1 LGGEAKVTGGV
12 IRKEGEVNV
21 WNETLLDKFSANDP
35 PDQKIKNFS

>member
-21 WNETLLDKFSANDP
+21 WNETLPDKFSANDP